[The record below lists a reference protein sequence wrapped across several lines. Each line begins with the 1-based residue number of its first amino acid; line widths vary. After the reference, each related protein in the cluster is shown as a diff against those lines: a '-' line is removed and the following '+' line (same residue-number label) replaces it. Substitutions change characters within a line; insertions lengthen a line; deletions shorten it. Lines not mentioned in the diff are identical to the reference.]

1 MEKYKEIVA
10 ISIYTHS
17 DEEKLSI
24 GTALHKA
31 LVGNENYIHNRVILN
46 IDTPWTI
53 YVYIYNDCT
62 DIEGILKTIEEAL
75 SGFSSI
81 DQEFVKFAIDTFA
94 QMDRS
99 YTCKLVIDISLKI
112 KNQKSIN
119 ININE
124 LED

>member
-1 MEKYKEIVA
+1 MEKYKEI
-10 ISIYTHS
+10 ISINIYTHS
-17 DEEKLSI
+17 DEEKNVI
-24 GTALHKA
+24 GAALHNA
-31 LVGNENYIHNRVILN
+31 LVGNENYINNRVILN

-53 YVYIYNDCT
+53 YVYIYDDCT

-81 DQEFVKFAIDTFA
+81 DQNFVKFAIDTFA

-99 YTCKLVIDISLKI
+99 YTCDLVIDIS
-112 KNQKSIN
+112 KNQKTIN